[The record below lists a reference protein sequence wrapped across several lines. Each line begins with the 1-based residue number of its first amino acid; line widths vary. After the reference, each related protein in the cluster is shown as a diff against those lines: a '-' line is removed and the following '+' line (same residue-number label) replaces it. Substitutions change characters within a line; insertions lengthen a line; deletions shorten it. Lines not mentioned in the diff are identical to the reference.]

1 MYVLL
6 VCVCVC
12 SSVVA
17 LSSPVYRVEDTV
29 VMRLMVRTKVGHLCV
44 VVVTYVH
51 THCVLY
57 IHTCVRTCPYTR
69 MYMSMLCSLA

>member
-57 IHTCVRTCPYTR
+57 IRVYMYIHTYVHVH
-69 MYMSMLCSLA
+69 AV